1 MKLPYKLQQFWLR
14 KGMWDWTFG
23 AWQNLMFPHIY
34 DKCYDAELVSTYER
48 IEEGEC
54 EEWEN
59 RFWFWQYLNNF
70 DGDLEEEE

>member
-14 KGMWDWTFG
+14 KGMWEWTFG

-34 DKCYDAELVSTYER
+34 DKVEWG
-48 IEEGEC
+48 EG
-54 EEWEN
+54 EN

-70 DGDLEEEE
+70 DENLEELR

>member
-1 MKLPYKLQQFWLR
+1 
-14 KGMWDWTFG
+14 MWNWTFG

-34 DKCYDAELVSTYER
+34 DKDNY
-48 IEEGEC
+48 

-70 DGDLEEEE
+70 DGDLDKE